1 MTIVDESPTPTGVL
15 IDLAPNSEERR
26 ALARASMGVSELGR
40 GGAVLLCD
48 DAEQPDRADLLF
60 AAMHADRHLTAFA
73 IAHTS
78 GFLQVALPAT
88 RCDELDLV
96 PQRGADRPGLRHCVT
111 VDAVEGIGTGISAA
125 DRATTARLLASPTS
139 TAAAFTRP
147 GHVVPLRA
155 DMGLPR
161 RQHGFAEAAVDL
173 VSTARLVPAAMLA
186 TVVGLTD
193 ATSMATGEDVRT
205 FAAQH
210 NLPCIGLPD
219 LTVDVPPLVSF
230 QLPVQLAGARA
241 QLTAFTGDVD
251 YLCLVVGDVQQRTA
265 VPLHITTEDRLLL
278 EADAPGSGPCIM
290 LAPRAH
296 STGQPGGRD
305 ADVIIGQAHEPSSAI
320 RAMLR
325 ATGAQSVFYGYD
337 GLRRRDLVSHS

>member
-1 MTIVDESPTPTGVL
+1 MTIVDELPTPTGVL

-26 ALARASMGVSELGR
+26 ALARVSMGVSELGR

-78 GFLQVALPAT
+78 GFLQVALPST

-111 VDAVEGIGTGISAA
+111 VDAAEGIGTGISAA
-125 DRATTARLLASPTS
+125 DRATTARLLASS
-139 TAAAFTRP
+139 NATAAAFTRP

-155 DMGLPR
+155 EMGLPR

-173 VSTARLVPAAMLA
+173 ISTARLTPAAMLA
-186 TVVGLTD
+186 TVVGLID
-193 ATSMATGEDVRT
+193 ATSMAAGEDVRT

-210 NLPCIGLPD
+210 NLPCIGLSD
-219 LTVDVPPLVSF
+219 LAVDAPPPLSF
-230 QLPVQLAGARA
+230 QLPLQLAGVRA
-241 QLTAFTGDVD
+241 QLTAFTDDVD
-251 YLCLVVGDVQQRTA
+251 YLCLVVGEVRNRTA
-265 VPLHITTEDRLLL
+265 VPLHLTTADRIVEDV
-278 EADAPGSGPCIM
+278 DAPGAGPCIIVAMRGHHASHLTARTAASITDRVHTPASALRVM
-290 LAPRAH
+290 LRR
-296 STGQPGGRD
+296 TGARSLTLGRD
-305 ADVIIGQAHEPSSAI
+305 LESWFQ
-320 RAMLR
+320 RA
-325 ATGAQSVFYGYD
+325 
-337 GLRRRDLVSHS
+337 